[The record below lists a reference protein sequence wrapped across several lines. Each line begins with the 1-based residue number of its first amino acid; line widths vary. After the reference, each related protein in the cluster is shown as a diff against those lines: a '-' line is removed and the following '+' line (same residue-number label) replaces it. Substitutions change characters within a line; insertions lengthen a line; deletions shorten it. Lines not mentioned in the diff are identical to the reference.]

1 MAIPCVVVDDEQHSI
16 DVLADYIQSTSFL
29 DLVFATT
36 NPVEGLQFVQQQPVN
51 LVFLDVNMP
60 QLSGI
65 QFLKLLQGNCKAIL
79 TTAYTEYALEGY
91 EYSVVDYLLKPI
103 SFERFLKAA
112 QKLLPA
118 AEKPAEKPELLEEVK
133 SLLNDTRQMN
143 EALLSRFQASS
154 SDFSKTPIVSK
165 PHWLDHVSSFHLTH
179 REMEIIQLIAQGKSN
194 AEIAII
200 LSISDNTAITH
211 VRNIFRKVGV
221 SSRSKLINKLQISHS
236 E

>member
-1 MAIPCVVVDDEQHSI
+1 MAISCVVVDDEQHSV
-16 DVLADYIQSTSFL
+16 DVLTDYIQSTSFL
-29 DLVFATT
+29 DLVLATT
-36 NPVEGLQFVQQQPVN
+36 NPVEGLQFVQQQAVD

-118 AEKPAEKPELLEEVK
+118 AEKPGGRPELLEEVK
-133 SLLNDTRQMN
+133 SILNDTRQMN
-143 EALLSRFQASS
+143 ETLLSQFQTS
-154 SDFSKTPIVSK
+154 SDFSNTPTASK
-165 PHWLDHVSSFHLTH
+165 PHWMNHVSLFHLTH
-179 REMEIIQLIAQGKSN
+179 REIEIIQLIAQGKPN
-194 AEIAII
+194 AEIANM

-221 SSRSKLINKLQISHS
+221 SSRSKLINKLLIPHS
-236 E
+236 K